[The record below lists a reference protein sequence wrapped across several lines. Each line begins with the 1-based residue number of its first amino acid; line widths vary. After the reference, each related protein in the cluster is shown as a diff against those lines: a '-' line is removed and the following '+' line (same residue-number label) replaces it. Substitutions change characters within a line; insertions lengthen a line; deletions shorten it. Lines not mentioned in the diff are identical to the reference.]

1 MRAAALALTL
11 ALLAS
16 GPARAACPTASGPL
30 PSGFA
35 YDITDG
41 RRSAEA
47 VVLLPMSLSQ
57 VAPIAAAVK
66 AEPTW
71 TNLEAKGSVPPSMKL
86 RPLLEQG
93 KLKEPRLDVDA
104 TADAQ
109 CPGATRVVARFSWS
123 FGALARLAGGDA
135 KDIPALFALAVRDEV
150 IARALTS
157 PERAQALVGAAP
169 APDMTLVRVAPQG
182 LDIPDAALK
191 TLLPRLKA
199 LESASDADMGDVLSV
214 FFDIQRQATAI
225 AGFGAL
231 SKKGATPTLV
241 SGDCPACD
249 LGYDISV
256 AETPDGKGGAISF
269 GLRRYR

>member
-1 MRAAALALTL
+1 MTRVAAMAM
-11 ALLAS
+11 ALLVAAPCLADCPSAS
-16 GPARAACPTASGPL
+16 GAIPA
-30 PSGFA
+30 GFA
-35 YDITDG
+35 YGTTDG
-41 RRSAEA
+41 RHSAEA
-47 VVLLPMSLSQ
+47 VALLPMPLAEI
-57 VAPIAAAVK
+57 APIAAAVK

-71 TNLEAKGSVPPSMKL
+71 TNLEAKGSAPKAVKL

-93 KLKEPRLDVDA
+93 KLKEPRLDVEA

-135 KDIPALFALAVRDEV
+135 KDLPALFAIAVRDDV
-150 IARALTS
+150 IARALTT
-157 PERAQALVGAAP
+157 PARAQALVGAAP
-169 APDMTLVRVAPQG
+169 AAGMTLVRVAPQG

-191 TLLPRLKA
+191 TLLPRLEA
-199 LESASDADMGDVLSV
+199 LEAASDADMGDVLRV
-214 FFDIQRQATAI
+214 FYDIQRQATSL

-231 SKKGATPTLV
+231 STKGATPTLV
-241 SGDCPACD
+241 SSDCSSCD